1 MSILTLKILSAAAI
15 FAVGVVGGLIP
26 IAAARFRDSGRF
38 FSLSNSFAGG
48 LFLGVGFIHLL
59 PKAMEELEEVTHY
72 PLATLLAMVG
82 LSLLLLIDRVIFG
95 DQPQRTAPGSMRRR
109 VLHPYVLL
117 VVLSIHSAIAGVS
130 LGLEPGV
137 AASLV
142 ILLGILCHK
151 GSAAFTLI
159 ASAHVAGIETGSQRV
174 MLGIFSLM
182 TPLGVLSGSGLATG
196 LDGSAA
202 ALLQGCFN
210 ALAAGTFIYV
220 AIIDIIDEEFMKLEV
235 LRAKFAV
242 SALVG
247 DDDVPMPEPDRD
259 RVLKFMLVIAGL
271 ALMGVLALMH

>member
-1 MSILTLKILSAAAI
+1 
-15 FAVGVVGGLIP
+15 
-26 IAAARFRDSGRF
+26 
-38 FSLSNSFAGG
+38 
-48 LFLGVGFIHLL
+48 
-59 PKAMEELEEVTHY
+59 
-72 PLATLLAMVG
+72 
-82 LSLLLLIDRVIFG
+82 
-95 DQPQRTAPGSMRRR
+95 
-109 VLHPYVLL
+109 
-117 VVLSIHSAIAGVS
+117 
-130 LGLEPGV
+130 
-137 AASLV
+137 
-142 ILLGILCHK
+142 
-151 GSAAFTLI
+151 
-159 ASAHVAGIETGSQRV
+159 

-196 LDGSAA
+196 LDGS
-202 ALLQGCFN
+202 GCFN